1 MFGRIVEF
9 TPKPEMTEEIV
20 NVLSKEVLPI
30 LKKQQGFMEFLLFAP
45 ETKTEKWI
53 AVSLWAEKR
62 DAERWERE
70 GYPKV
75 DGILKLYLVAPAV
88 SNHYNVET
96 SLCTHLVEALTG
108 RGIGQKER
116 RRSTP
121 TQVFPS

>member
-1 MFGRIVEF
+1 MYGRIVEF
-9 TPKPEMTEEIV
+9 TPKPEMKDEIV
-20 NVLSKEVLPI
+20 NVLRKEVLPI

-62 DAERWERE
+62 DVDRWERE

-75 DGILKLYLVAPAV
+75 DGILKLYLVAPPLC
-88 SNHYNVET
+88 NYYKVET

-116 RRSTP
+116 RRSAP

>member
-9 TPKPEMTEEIV
+9 TPKPEMKDEIV

-62 DAERWERE
+62 DVDRWEHE

-75 DGILKLYLVAPAV
+75 EGILKLYLVASAV
-88 SNHYNVET
+88 CNLYKVET
-96 SLCTHLVEALTG
+96 SLCKHLVKALT
-108 RGIGQKER
+108 
-116 RRSTP
+116 T
-121 TQVFPS
+121 